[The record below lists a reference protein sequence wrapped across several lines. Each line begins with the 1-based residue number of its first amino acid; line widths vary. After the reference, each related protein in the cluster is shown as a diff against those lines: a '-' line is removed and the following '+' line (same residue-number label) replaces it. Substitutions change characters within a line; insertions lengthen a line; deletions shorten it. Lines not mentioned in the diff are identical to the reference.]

1 MKKLIVAGLL
11 ALPLLALPSQA
22 RAVGFPC
29 GCWRVDAGGSLY
41 CNVVPNTHAQAGP
54 WYLYWPLEAH
64 FQPPAPT
71 CYPFWPSAMALPP
84 GAGGGSPAPGPLQMP
99 AVPATPLKPT
109 AYQPVGYTYEVP
121 SYWYGR

>member
-22 RAVGFPC
+22 WAIGIPC
-29 GCWRVDAGGSLY
+29 GCWQVNSGLDFHLSVTPGGG
-41 CNVVPNTHAQAGP
+41 QAGP
-54 WYLYWPLEAH
+54 WYKYWPLEAH

-71 CYPFWPSAMALPP
+71 CYPFWPSAMTLPP
-84 GAGGGSPAPGPLQMP
+84 GSGGATPPAPPHMP
-99 AVPATPLKPT
+99 AVPATPLRPT